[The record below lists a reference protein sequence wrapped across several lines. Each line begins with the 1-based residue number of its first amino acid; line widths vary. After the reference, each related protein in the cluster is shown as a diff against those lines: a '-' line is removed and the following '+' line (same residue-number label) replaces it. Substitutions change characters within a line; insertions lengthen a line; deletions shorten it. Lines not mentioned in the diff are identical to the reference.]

1 MLDGAK
7 KFFTG
12 FSLTVYTYMR
22 LIIKMQISGINTYSM
37 SNRVH
42 SYQNTNFGQKAPK
55 IAVYAGSFDPITNGH
70 IDMIKEGSRLFDKLI
85 VLIAKNSKKAGFL
98 PIEKRQELIK
108 ESVKNIKNV
117 EVNNY
122 EGLTV
127 DYAKKNGAKY
137 LLRGMRSVKDF
148 DDEMQISKTNEAL
161 NPKIKSVFLFATSKN
176 SGVSS
181 SVVRELLAN
190 HCDIRKFVPKPVYEY
205 FQSILK

>member
-1 MLDGAK
+1 
-7 KFFTG
+7 
-12 FSLTVYTYMR
+12 
-22 LIIKMQISGINTYSM
+22 MQITFNNYHTPALNYRKA
-37 SNRVH
+37 SNQQ
-42 SYQNTNFGQKAPK
+42 SIFGKKAPK

-70 IDMIKEGSRLFDKLI
+70 IDMIKEGAKLFNKLI

-98 PIEKRQELIK
+98 PIEKRQELIE
-108 ESVKNIKNV
+108 ESVKGIKNV
-117 EVNNY
+117 EVDNY

-127 DYAKKNGAKY
+127 DYAKKKGAKY

-190 HCDIRKFVPKPVYEY
+190 NAEIKNFVPKPVYE
-205 FQSILK
+205 FFMVNKK